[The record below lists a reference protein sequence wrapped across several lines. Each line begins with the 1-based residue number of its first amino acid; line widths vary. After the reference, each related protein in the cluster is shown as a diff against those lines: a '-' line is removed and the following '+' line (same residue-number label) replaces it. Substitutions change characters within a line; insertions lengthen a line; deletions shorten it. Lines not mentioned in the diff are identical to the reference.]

1 MTDDQA
7 DVVAIPPPN
16 PPEFLYVV
24 RRVFDGKGP
33 AYAYPTAR
41 EALLEEGSRCQ
52 DRMLVVK
59 YALVEQREYATTV
72 TPGDALQ
79 GGAS

>member
-1 MTDDQA
+1 MTDGQA
-7 DVVAIPPPN
+7 DGVAIPPPN
-16 PPEFLYVV
+16 PPQFLYVA
-24 RRVFDGKGP
+24 RPVFAGKGP
-33 AYAYPTAR
+33 AFVYPTAR

-59 YALVEQREYATTV
+59 YALVEQVEYVTTV